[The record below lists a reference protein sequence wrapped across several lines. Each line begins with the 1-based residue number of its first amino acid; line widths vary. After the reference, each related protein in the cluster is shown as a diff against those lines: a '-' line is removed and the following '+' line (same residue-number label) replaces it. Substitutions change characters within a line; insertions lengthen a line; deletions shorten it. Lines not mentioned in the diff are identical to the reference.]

1 MTYTA
6 FKTVIRSKLQRE
18 PDGVPWSAIRDS
30 LNLPYDRPCPEWVK
44 RLEQDIGLI
53 RSKKNGRAYLW
64 HLS

>member
-6 FKTVIRSKLQRE
+6 FKAAIRSKLQRE
-18 PDGVPWSAIRDS
+18 PEGLPWTELRDS

-44 RLEQDIGLI
+44 RLEQDIGLT
-53 RSKKNGRAYLW
+53 RSKGSGRAYFW